1 MQAKYSVVTYPG
13 LEPHLF
19 LKLKYRRQER
29 KKKKELKQSD
39 NAIRKKFLFPFLHL
53 MYMSLPSFPSVLQFL
68 VKERDGLRLCVDD
81 WRSRV
86 TLAGSLYNSAAKSF
100 TDAAGTFSDAQAPG
114 IHLCVCE
121 NSRVGRKLVHTPT
134 PMMTSYRQTHLQ

>member
-13 LEPHLF
+13 WEPHLF
-19 LKLKYRRQER
+19 LKLKYRRQE
-29 KKKKELKQSD
+29 KKKRNRSNQIMPSE
-39 NAIRKKFLFPFLHL
+39 KKFLFPFLHL

-86 TLAGSLYNSAAKSF
+86 TLAGSLYNPAAKSF
-100 TDAAGTFSDAQAPG
+100 TDAAGTFSAAQAPG

-134 PMMTSYRQTHLQ
+134 PMMTSYRQTHLH